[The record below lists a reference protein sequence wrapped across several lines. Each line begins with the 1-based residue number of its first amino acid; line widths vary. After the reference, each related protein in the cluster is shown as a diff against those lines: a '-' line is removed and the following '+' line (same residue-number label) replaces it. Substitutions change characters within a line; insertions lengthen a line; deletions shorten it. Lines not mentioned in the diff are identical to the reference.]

1 MKFII
6 GSKNNSNWIP
16 FCHHSSFLLFSF
28 SLWWILLFFMM
39 NWQWHISTVMPSLE
53 NLKALTHL
61 FNYQNIC
68 CHFIRNSL
76 QWGKGLHSQT
86 AVDMDQCEYKVINLS
101 TFHKKFL
108 ILEQVLANF
117 VILFSH
123 LIFLIKLFL
132 SLILVPYYDNHT
144 MIKKMT
150 MNVNAMPYFGV

>member
-1 MKFII
+1 
-6 GSKNNSNWIP
+6 
-16 FCHHSSFLLFSF
+16 
-28 SLWWILLFFMM
+28 
-39 NWQWHISTVMPSLE
+39 
-53 NLKALTHL
+53 
-61 FNYQNIC
+61 
-68 CHFIRNSL
+68 
-76 QWGKGLHSQT
+76 
-86 AVDMDQCEYKVINLS
+86 MDQCEYKVINLS